1 MLFAAF
7 DGGGA
12 PGRVDQV
19 LDVVGLQH
27 WARDKVGGYSQG
39 MKSAFFAAVPLAF
52 AVFQRRDVAGD

>member
-1 MLFAAF
+1 
-7 DGGGA
+7 
-12 PGRVDQV
+12 V

-27 WARDKVGGYSQG
+27 RARDKVGGYSQG